1 MPVPTQE
8 LITKWRLDMTG
19 NATQIQEYFR
29 DMRKM
34 ELLESKVDKMQGRRS
49 GTLDKYGRKIKQVGD
64 ETKKATEKVKGMSR
78 GSRALSTAMGNLA
91 SRGLSAVLMSLR
103 DIAGE
108 SGQFTQALNIY
119 TGNIN
124 DARQAT
130 RGLVGDLEI
139 MNSKNKLTTLGVK
152 LTDTQYVR
160 LLKTTQK
167 VATAMGREMGPA
179 LDDIATALARQ
190 SIRVADNVGVVMT
203 QAQASAK
210 WAAANRRTVKSM
222 TDLEKR
228 LAFQIEFMTQLEKKA
243 AELPKRIDT
252 TADSFRRFTVTLKNA
267 TLTML
272 DAINKSATLR
282 KALVPLNILAKEWG
296 RLWRSDTTA
305 ERLRGTRWEI
315 AKIEAALKGLPDPAL
330 KYSIGIG
337 RARLSLGQKWSLEQN
352 RVKLQTRLNMLK
364 RDEAG
369 TAAFLALQAEKI
381 ARAEH
386 IAMLR
391 RLSGA
396 EGKPP
401 KPPMLPRGR
410 KKEIF
415 AGPIITAIKVEL
427 ETLGKVAEIYK
438 NKIAESLQFW
448 KGTKRLL
455 TESEVKVIAMAKSL
469 ASATKTALSI
479 KAPPIMKGF
488 DDEKLQQL
496 MAFNEQFRVMA
507 EKLRAMAQAGKA
519 GSDEFAKLSAQTLAL
534 GAKTQAAATNL
545 TTFRTNI
552 NETISD
558 LASTGK
564 QAMGD
569 FAASII
575 TAADASIQGTETMG
589 RAIAIA
595 LKQSLLAIAKES
607 IVKALFALAEFLFTR
622 DPSKLAAAG
631 MYAAVAVAAGG
642 AGLGISAAVPDKA
655 SSGSTDKASSTSA
668 PQQFGQTV
676 EDKRPVNV
684 NVFFN
689 DPFDP
694 SSARVRQ
701 RSIST
706 SINRAQTT
714 T

>member
-1 MPVPTQE
+1 VPVPTQE

-19 NATQIQEYFR
+19 NAAQIQEYFR

-64 ETKKATEKVKGMSR
+64 ETKKATENIKGMSR
-78 GSRALSTAMGNLA
+78 GTGALATAMGNLA
-91 SRGLSAVLMSLR
+91 ARGLSAVGLKLR
-103 DIAGE
+103 DIISE
-108 SGQFTQALNIY
+108 SGQFTQAINIY
-119 TGNIN
+119 TGNIQA
-124 DARQAT
+124 ARQAT

-152 LTDTQYVR
+152 LTDAQYVR
-160 LLKTTQK
+160 LLKTTQQ

-190 SIRVADNVGVVMT
+190 SIRVADNIGVVMT
-203 QAQASAK
+203 QADASAR
-210 WAAANRRTVKSM
+210 WAEANNRTVKSM
-222 TDLEKR
+222 TDIEKR
-228 LAFQIEFMTQLEKKA
+228 LAFQIEFMRQLEAKA
-243 AELPKRIDT
+243 ASLPPRIDT
-252 TADSFRRFTVTLKNA
+252 VADSFTKFSVSIRNA
-267 TLTML
+267 TLLML
-272 DAINKSATLR
+272 DAINKSKTL
-282 KALVPLNILAKEWG
+282 KVVMDALVKAAGEMERVQRG
-296 RLWRSDTTA
+296 DTTK
-305 ERLRGTRWEI
+305 EV
-315 AKIEAALKGLPDPAL
+315 
-330 KYSIGIG
+330 
-337 RARLSLGQKWSLEQN
+337 LGQLQSRIRALNSELSKLGELGDKRLVVVGKHARFESAAKDNAAKRVRIQSLLN
-352 RVKLQTRLNMLK
+352 KLVSRERGMRSFINL
-364 RDEAG
+364 E
-369 TAAFLALQAEKI
+369 AEKT

-386 IAMLR
+386 LAMLAR
-391 RLSGA
+391 MADSSKPDA
-396 EGKPP
+396 PP
-401 KPPMLPRGR
+401 KTDSG
-410 KKEIF
+410 KKQKLF
-415 AGPIITAIKVEL
+415 ADENIIAIQVALREL
-427 ETLGKVAEIYK
+427 GAVAGVYK

-469 ASATKTALSI
+469 ASSTKTALAT

-534 GAKTQAAATNL
+534 GTKTQAAATNL

-564 QAMGD
+564 QALGD

-575 TAADASIQGTETMG
+575 AAADASIQGTETMG

-595 LKQSLLAIAKES
+595 LKQTLLAIAKES
-607 IVKALFALAEFLFTR
+607 IVKALFCLAEFLFTR
-622 DPSKLAAAG
+622 DPSKLVAAG